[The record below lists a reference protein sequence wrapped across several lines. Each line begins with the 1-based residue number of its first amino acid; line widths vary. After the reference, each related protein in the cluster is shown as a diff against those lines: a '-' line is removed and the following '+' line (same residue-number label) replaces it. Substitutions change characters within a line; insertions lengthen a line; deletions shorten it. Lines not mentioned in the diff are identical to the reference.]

1 MRPAATLAEQAA
13 VRELAVAVDG
23 PHAGRWY
30 YWRDDLEAMQR
41 SAQRMDYRP
50 ERPAATFTR
59 ATSRPMSG
67 SSIPLSPAC
76 TAAAGATASQR
87 RHRGGC

>member
-13 VRELAVAVDG
+13 VRELAVVLDG
-23 PHAGRWY
+23 PHAGRW

-41 SAQRMDYRP
+41 SAQRMGYRP

-59 ATSRPMSG
+59 
-67 SSIPLSPAC
+67 LPAD
-76 TAAAGATASQR
+76 R
-87 RHRGGC
+87 